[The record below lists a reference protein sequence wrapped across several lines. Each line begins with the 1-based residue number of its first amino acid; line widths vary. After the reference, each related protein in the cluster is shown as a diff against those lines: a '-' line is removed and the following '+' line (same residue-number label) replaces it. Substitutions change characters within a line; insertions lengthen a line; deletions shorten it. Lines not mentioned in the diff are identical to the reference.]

1 MKPLVFTYHDPAT
14 LSDALGLLGRLE
26 NVRPL
31 AGGQSLMAMVNMR
44 FVQPDH
50 IIDLNLID
58 ELAGIHKIPGSI
70 RIGATTRQSELEF
83 SSMIA
88 QDLPLLKEAIVHVG
102 HRQTRNRG
110 TLGGSLCHLDP
121 AAEMVTIAAA
131 YDAVVEI
138 ASSVEHREIQF
149 HEFPLGFMMPSMA
162 QNELLVAVRFPLWPP
177 EHGYAFVEFSRRHG
191 DFAIVSA
198 AALILLD
205 SKGVII
211 RASLTLGGVDVAPV
225 RMTEIENHLL
235 GEIPTGVL
243 IEYASE
249 RCRGIEALS
258 DALITKEY
266 RQSLAVVMAKRA
278 LSTACE
284 RASQPR

>member
-1 MKPLVFTYHDPAT
+1 MKPSLFTYHDPAT
-14 LSDALGLLGRLE
+14 LSDALGLLARLD

-58 ELAGIHKIPGSI
+58 ELSGIHKIPGEI
-70 RIGATTRQSELEF
+70 RIGATTRQCELEF
-83 SSMIA
+83 SPMIA
-88 QDLPLLKEAIVHVG
+88 QDLPLLKEAILHVG

-121 AAEMVTIAAA
+121 SAEMVTIAAA

-138 ASSVEHREIQF
+138 ASSVERREIKF

-162 QNELLVAVRFPLWPP
+162 QNELLSAVRFPLWPP
-177 EHGYAFVEFSRRHG
+177 EHGHAFVEFSRRHG

-205 SKGVII
+205 SMGVVI
-211 RASLTLGGVDVAPV
+211 RASLTLGGVDVAPI
-225 RMTEIENHLL
+225 RMTEIENLLL
-235 GEIPTGVL
+235 GEKPTDVL

-258 DALITKEY
+258 DALTTSEY

-278 LSTACE
+278 LSTACA
-284 RASQPR
+284 RAGQLR

>member
-1 MKPLVFTYHDPAT
+1 MKPSPFTYHDPAT
-14 LSDALGLLGRLE
+14 LSDAVGLLARLE

-58 ELAGIHKIPGSI
+58 ELTGIQKLTSEI
-70 RIGATTRQSELEF
+70 RIGATTRQHELEF
-83 SSMIA
+83 SPMIA
-88 QDLPLLKEAIVHVG
+88 QDLPLLKEALLHVG

-138 ASSVEHREIQF
+138 TSSVGCREIKF
-149 HEFPLGFMMPSMA
+149 HEFPLGFMTPSLV
-162 QNELLVAVRFPLWPP
+162 QNELLSAVRFPLWPA
-177 EHGYAFVEFSRRHG
+177 EHGHAFVEFSRRHG

-211 RASLTLGGVDVAPV
+211 RASLTLGGVDVAPI
-225 RMTEIENHLL
+225 RMSEIETLLL
-235 GEIPTGVL
+235 GEKPTDVL
-243 IEYASE
+243 MEYASE
-249 RCRGIEALS
+249 RCRAIEALS
-258 DALITKEY
+258 DALITSEY
-266 RQSLAVVMAKRA
+266 RQSLAVVMANRA
-278 LSTACE
+278 LRTACA
-284 RASQPR
+284 RAGRLR